1 MDKLIFKILTDFIGV
16 LQLKT
21 IFNIYICF
29 IFYLIENNTSTLI
42 TGFKQH
48 ILKVLIS
55 KLLLTV

>member
-21 IFNIYICF
+21 IFNIYIYF